1 MVWNYGGYGRSK
13 GSPSVKNIINDGLK
27 IISYIRKYTKYDKIG
42 VHGESMGGMVATVLA

>member
-13 GSPSVKNIINDGLK
+13 GSPSVKNIINDGLR
-27 IISYIRKYTKYDKIG
+27 IISHVKKYTKFDKIG